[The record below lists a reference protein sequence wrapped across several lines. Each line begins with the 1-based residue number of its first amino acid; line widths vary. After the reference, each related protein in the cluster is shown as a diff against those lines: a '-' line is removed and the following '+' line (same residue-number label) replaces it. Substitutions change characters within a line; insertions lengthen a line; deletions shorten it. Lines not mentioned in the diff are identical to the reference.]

1 MIIPVPTLTSRN
13 IRPRRRTATPV
24 PAAVEPVQAQP
35 EITTTGREVV
45 STAKLLAFINH
56 EVHARPECAGM
67 KVRGGVWSL
76 DPYADECNWS
86 ETSLVVQVAGVI
98 SARAFE
104 ELRKVIGLARE
115 RYDVLAPEAYLL

>member
-1 MIIPVPTLTSRN
+1 MIIPVPTITSRN
-13 IRPRRRTATPV
+13 IRPRRRTASLGP
-24 PAAVEPVQAQP
+24 AVEPVQEQP
-35 EITTTGREVV
+35 ETTVTGREIV

-56 EVHARPECAGM
+56 EVQARPECAGM

-98 SARAFE
+98 SAGAFE